1 MHSCAHGRKVCF
13 IAGIHTASLHT
24 AFCSVARHRT
34 ILPCDPCCTIL
45 RCAAVCVL
53 RGIAYGAI
61 PSDCILRLPIVTRRA
76 VSASVLCSTTVR
88 TCPAWHICAC
98 SGAILCRAVSAAHYT
113 GELLLAHA
121 IVRRSRTCARFR
133 GNHRHFSRQRNLF
146 LRFSRIFLRLTVMCG
161 RLHRDSAPFTAYF
174 FQNADKLGAAFMR
187 DYRIR
192 HFQHQFSLIREG
204 NIRRFEQTVFHR
216 AAFL

>member
-34 ILPCDPCCTIL
+34 ILPCDLCCTIL

-53 RGIAYGAI
+53 RG
-61 PSDCILRLPIVTRRA
+61 
-76 VSASVLCSTTVR
+76 TTVR
-88 TCPAWHICAC
+88 ICPTCQHARCAVLVCAACRHAVCAC

-121 IVRRSRTCARFR
+121 IVRRSRTCPCFR

-146 LRFSRIFLRLTVMCG
+146 LRFSRIFFRLTVMCS